1 MRLGRKMAAVTIC
14 GRIQSHPLTEPA
26 SRTLAEFFAAAGV
39 RIFQHR
45 LHVGLAAVGLAAF
58 VYRPRNFFGAHATAG
73 MAVSLLFVVAGL
85 LLRAW
90 AAGCAGGHTRRATI
104 EAPGLATGG
113 PFAYVRNPI
122 YLASVVL
129 GLGMVGLL
137 GDPWMLGLCVA
148 VFVFLYTAIV
158 PAEERFL
165 RGQFGEAY
173 ARYCANVPRLLPRL
187 RPWPDAEQRPFDR
200 AATVGDA
207 RLALIL
213 IAIFAGLRGAAW
225 VRMSWLGF

>member
-1 MRLGRKMAAVTIC
+1 MPESRRLTERLAAV
-14 GRIQSHPLTEPA
+14 GA
-26 SRTLAEFFAAAGV
+26 

-45 LHVGLAAVGLAAF
+45 LHVGLAAVALAAF
-58 VYRPRNFFGAHATAG
+58 VYRPRNFFGAHVIAG
-73 MAVSLLFVVAGL
+73 VIVSLLLVLAGL

-90 AAGCAGGHTRRATI
+90 AAGCAGGHTRLATI
-104 EAPGLATGG
+104 EAPRLSTGG

-122 YLASVVL
+122 YLASVIL
-129 GLGMVGLL
+129 GIGMVGLL
-137 GDPWMLGLCVA
+137 GDPWMLALCIG

-165 RGQFGEAY
+165 RGQFGAAY
-173 ARYCANVPRLLPRL
+173 ERYCAHVPRLLPRL
-187 RPWPDAEQRPFDR
+187 RPWPEAEPRPFDR

-213 IAIFAGLRGAAW
+213 VAIYAGLRGAAW
-225 VRMSWLGF
+225 LRMSWLGW

>member
-1 MRLGRKMAAVTIC
+1 M
-14 GRIQSHPLTEPA
+14 
-26 SRTLAEFFAAAGV
+26 
-39 RIFQHR
+39 
-45 LHVGLAAVGLAAF
+45 HVGLLAVVLASA
-58 VYRPRNFFGAHATAG
+58 VYRPRNFFGAHTTAG
-73 MAVSLLFVVAGL
+73 TLLSLVLVLAGL

-104 EAPGLATGG
+104 EAPRLATGG

-122 YLASVVL
+122 YLASVIL

-137 GDPWMLGLCVA
+137 GDPWMLGLCLA

-165 RGQFGEAY
+165 RAEFGEAY
-173 ARYCANVPRLLPRL
+173 ARYCAHVPRLLPSL
-187 RPWPDAEQRPFDR
+187 RPWPGAEPRPFDR
-200 AATVGDA
+200 AATIGDA
-207 RLALIL
+207 RLALLL
-213 IAIFAGLRGAAW
+213 IAIYAALHGVAR